1 MPSADSTERL
11 LKLLRHPAPARIVV
25 VGDVMLD
32 GYLHGTVE
40 RISPEA
46 PIPILQV
53 THVEERLGG
62 AGSVT
67 MMLAALGVDVR
78 LISVVG
84 SDMPGGRVREILR
97 SIGVDD
103 AQVYTDP
110 GRTTTFKQRLL
121 GGTQSRQPYQMV
133 RVDHECR
140 QPVEPEVEQCL
151 FDATCRA
158 MEDADVL
165 LISDYNKGICAGG
178 LTARLIRAAR
188 SRGVSVFADPACG
201 VDFRRYAG
209 CRCITP
215 NRSETI
221 EAAGAPIGSVAEGLA
236 VARSLVTSA
245 EVDAVAV
252 TLDRDGIILADRS
265 GRVDHYPTRPIQVC
279 DITGA
284 GDMVLGML
292 GLAAALG
299 ASLAEAAELANLAAG
314 IEIQKQ
320 GVAPVSRAEL
330 IAELERIRTQS
341 RRLEDQTSGVA
352 TTSDKIVTVEQFLR
366 RIEPLRAGKKIVMT
380 NGCFDLLHPG
390 HVALLQAA
398 RHEGDL
404 LVVGLNSDRSVRQLK
419 GPERPIV
426 DEAARAAMLA
436 AIGCVDYVVLFD
448 TESVLPLVRRIVPD
462 VLVKASQYEE
472 EEIVGRQIVIDAG
485 GRVVRAPMSDAFST
499 TDLIRQIQD
508 AGTTKDRVA

>member
-1 MPSADSTERL
+1 MTGADSTDRL
-11 LKLLRHPAPARIVV
+11 LDLLRDPAAARIVV

-32 GYLHGTVE
+32 GYLHGVVE

-53 THVEERLGG
+53 SHVEERIGG

-97 SIGVDD
+97 SLGVDD
-103 AQVYTDP
+103 GQVYTDA
-110 GRTTTFKQRLL
+110 GRPTTFKQRLL

-133 RVDHECR
+133 RVDHECCR
-140 QPVEPEVEQCL
+140 PLEQEIQKRL
-151 FDATCRA
+151 FDAACRSLD
-158 MEDADVL
+158 DADVL
-165 LISDYNKGICAGG
+165 LISDYEKGVCGDE
-178 LTARLIRAAR
+178 LTAQLIREAR
-188 SRGVSVFADPACG
+188 QRGIPVLADPARG
-201 VDFRRYAG
+201 VDFTRYAG

-221 EAAGAPIGSVAEGLA
+221 EAVGAPVGSVAEGLA
-236 VARSLVTSA
+236 AAQSLVRSA
-245 EVDAVAV
+245 RVDAVTV
-252 TLDRDGIILADRS
+252 TLDRDGIALADRN
-265 GRVDHYPTRPIQVC
+265 GTTDHFPTRPIQVC

-292 GLAAALG
+292 GLATALG
-299 ASLAEAAELANLAAG
+299 ASLAEAVELANLAAG

-320 GVAPVSRAEL
+320 GVSPVSRAEL
-330 IAELERIRTQS
+330 IAELQRARQQS
-341 RRLEDQTSGVA
+341 VEPTDETNAPSE
-352 TTSDKIVTVEQFLR
+352 KIVPVEQFLR
-366 RIEPLRAGKKIVMT
+366 QIEPLRRAGRKIVMT

-398 RHEGDL
+398 RAEGDL
-404 LVVGLNSDRSVRQLK
+404 LVVGLNSDQSVQSLK
-419 GPERPIV
+419 GPTRPIV
-426 DEAARAAMLA
+426 DEASRAAMLA

-448 TESVLPLVRRIVPD
+448 TESVLPLVQQIVPD

-472 EEIVGRQIVIDAG
+472 EQIVGHQVVRQAG
-485 GRVVRAPMSDAFST
+485 GRIVRVPMTQQFST
-499 TDLIRQIQD
+499 SDLIRKIRDEDQ
-508 AGTTKDRVA
+508 ASKSRVA